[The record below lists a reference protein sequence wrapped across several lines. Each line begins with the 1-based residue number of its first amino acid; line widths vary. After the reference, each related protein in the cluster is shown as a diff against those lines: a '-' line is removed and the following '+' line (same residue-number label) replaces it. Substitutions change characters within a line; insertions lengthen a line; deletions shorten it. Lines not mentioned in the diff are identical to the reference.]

1 MKLTRSKDCNPNYLA
16 KIVQIDSFRP
26 HPNAERLKLAT
37 VDGYIIST
45 SIDSAGGIYVYF
57 PVECVINSD
66 FLKVNNLYRKAD
78 LNLDPTKQ
86 GFFEESGRVKCIKL
100 RGLAS
105 EGLIMPIYEL
115 CKFAGE
121 GIAEPIDSVEMSKL
135 VGTEFDTVN
144 DKLFVW
150 KYVIPTKTSGGGI
163 NGSAK
168 EKKKVLNIVDDQFHF
183 HIDTEQLQKNIHKV
197 QPTDIINISWK
208 EHGTSLIL
216 CNLLTKKNLSLKEKI
231 AKFFG
236 IPVSESEYKKFCSS
250 RKVIKNPELNPNMTK
265 GYYDCDIWNLA
276 FEVLKD
282 YLSKGLSIYAEIVGY
297 MPTGSMI
304 QSGYDYQC
312 IYDPK
317 TYEYSKMTPK
327 QMYDAKLFDIIVYR
341 ITYTNVEGRVF
352 EFSTQQMKS
361 FCEKY
366 GIHCIKELYYGTAQQ
381 LFPELNPDE
390 HWHENF
396 LQALRDKYLER
407 ESVLCNNKVPE
418 EGIVLRREV
427 SEIDV
432 YKLKSVAFLERETKM
447 LDKGE
452 ADIESGQE

>member
-45 SIDSAGGIYVYF
+45 SIDSAEGIYIYF
-57 PVECVINSD
+57 PVECVVNSD

-115 CKFAGE
+115 YKFAGE

-163 NGSAK
+163 NSSAK

-183 HIDTEQLQKNIHKV
+183 HIDTI
-197 QPTDIINISWK
+197 
-208 EHGTSLIL
+208 
-216 CNLLTKKNLSLKEKI
+216 
-231 AKFFG
+231 
-236 IPVSESEYKKFCSS
+236 VS
-250 RKVIKNPELNPNMTK
+250 
-265 GYYDCDIWNLA
+265 A
-276 FEVLKD
+276 
-282 YLSKGLSIYAEIVGY
+282 
-297 MPTGSMI
+297 
-304 QSGYDYQC
+304 
-312 IYDPK
+312 
-317 TYEYSKMTPK
+317 
-327 QMYDAKLFDIIVYR
+327 IIV
-341 ITYTNVEGRVF
+341 I
-352 EFSTQQMKS
+352 
-361 FCEKY
+361 
-366 GIHCIKELYYGTAQQ
+366 
-381 LFPELNPDE
+381 
-390 HWHENF
+390 
-396 LQALRDKYLER
+396 
-407 ESVLCNNKVPE
+407 
-418 EGIVLRREV
+418 
-427 SEIDV
+427 
-432 YKLKSVAFLERETKM
+432 
-447 LDKGE
+447 
-452 ADIESGQE
+452 

>member
-16 KIVQIDSFRP
+16 KIVQIDLFRP

-45 SIDSAGGIYVYF
+45 SIDSAEGIYVYF

-183 HIDTEQLQKNIHKV
+183 HIDTI
-197 QPTDIINISWK
+197 
-208 EHGTSLIL
+208 
-216 CNLLTKKNLSLKEKI
+216 
-231 AKFFG
+231 
-236 IPVSESEYKKFCSS
+236 VS
-250 RKVIKNPELNPNMTK
+250 
-265 GYYDCDIWNLA
+265 A
-276 FEVLKD
+276 
-282 YLSKGLSIYAEIVGY
+282 
-297 MPTGSMI
+297 
-304 QSGYDYQC
+304 
-312 IYDPK
+312 
-317 TYEYSKMTPK
+317 
-327 QMYDAKLFDIIVYR
+327 IIV
-341 ITYTNVEGRVF
+341 I
-352 EFSTQQMKS
+352 
-361 FCEKY
+361 
-366 GIHCIKELYYGTAQQ
+366 
-381 LFPELNPDE
+381 
-390 HWHENF
+390 
-396 LQALRDKYLER
+396 
-407 ESVLCNNKVPE
+407 
-418 EGIVLRREV
+418 
-427 SEIDV
+427 
-432 YKLKSVAFLERETKM
+432 
-447 LDKGE
+447 
-452 ADIESGQE
+452 

>member
-45 SIDSAGGIYVYF
+45 SIDSAEGIYVYF

-121 GIAEPIDSVEMSKL
+121 GIAEPI
-135 VGTEFDTVN
+135 
-144 DKLFVW
+144 
-150 KYVIPTKTSGGGI
+150 

-236 IPVSESEYKKFCSS
+236 VPVSESEYKKFCSS
-250 RKVIKNPELNPNMTK
+250 RKVIKNPELNPGMTK

-352 EFSTQQMKS
+352 EFSTQQMKT

-381 LFPELNPDE
+381 LFPELNPNE

>member
-45 SIDSAGGIYVYF
+45 SIDSAEGIYVYF

-78 LNLDPTKQ
+78 LNADSAKQ

-121 GIAEPIDSVEMSKL
+121 GISEPVDVVEMSKL

-150 KYVIPTKTSGGGI
+150 KYVIPTKTSGGI
-163 NGSAK
+163 NGSTK

-216 CNLLTKKNLSLKEKI
+216 CNLLTKKKLSWKEKI

-236 IPVSESEYKKFCSS
+236 VPVSESEYKKFCSS
-250 RKVIKNPELNPNMTK
+250 RKVIKNPELNPGLTK
-265 GYYDCDIWNLA
+265 GLLI
-276 FEVLKD
+276 
-282 YLSKGLSIYAEIVGY
+282 
-297 MPTGSMI
+297 
-304 QSGYDYQC
+304 
-312 IYDPK
+312 
-317 TYEYSKMTPK
+317 
-327 QMYDAKLFDIIVYR
+327 
-341 ITYTNVEGRVF
+341 
-352 EFSTQQMKS
+352 
-361 FCEKY
+361 
-366 GIHCIKELYYGTAQQ
+366 
-381 LFPELNPDE
+381 
-390 HWHENF
+390 
-396 LQALRDKYLER
+396 
-407 ESVLCNNKVPE
+407 
-418 EGIVLRREV
+418 
-427 SEIDV
+427 
-432 YKLKSVAFLERETKM
+432 
-447 LDKGE
+447 
-452 ADIESGQE
+452 